1 MFSRDTIVR
10 TAQSA
15 RAHTPAFRRQEG
27 KPVTEGKRSAGIVS
41 TFLSAIGIGLAFSW
55 YLFPV
60 AKSNAHIFHTGPL
73 AGTLPVSVGIVIPL
87 VLLGLLGNRLDEKK
101 ARRIVLAAGLALCL
115 VSLVLAECIRAGL
128 LLQDAGSAAL
138 SLCSASMYGL
148 AICLWAQNLRDRTV
162 RGAMVSV
169 SLGLLVAGASY
180 LALTSAESIPSAL
193 HLTVPTISFAL
204 LASAQV
210 PRQDAVPTR
219 ACEPARESSRR
230 ASTITLYALPIG
242 FFTTQFYTFNVPAT
256 PDIVNMGP
264 LFAAG
269 ATLLFVSIFMAH
281 LLDANWFLL
290 LSGLL
295 FCVLVLFWCVLP
307 NFDEMI
313 LITTGTL
320 HWASMLLLLAAPFQ
334 SRGRSSKESASMAC
348 LAIALFYLGTGL
360 GSLIVTLGAFT
371 RVGIGASAA
380 IFLLITLAFA
390 FICNKSP
397 KRSKPSSEEEG
408 KRARLEGYAALNGL
422 TPRETEVFLLLAEGN
437 QLKRIAEDLFLSE
450 NTVKRHRTNVY
461 QKLGVSSRQELIDL
475 AKSEA
480 PLD

>member
-162 RGAMVSV
+162 RGAMV
-169 SLGLLVAGASY
+169 
-180 LALTSAESIPSAL
+180 PSPSGFWLRA
-193 HLTVPTISFAL
+193 
-204 LASAQV
+204 
-210 PRQDAVPTR
+210 PRTW
-219 ACEPARESSRR
+219 
-230 ASTITLYALPIG
+230 L
-242 FFTTQFYTFNVPAT
+242 
-256 PDIVNMGP
+256 
-264 LFAAG
+264 
-269 ATLLFVSIFMAH
+269 
-281 LLDANWFLL
+281 
-290 LSGLL
+290 
-295 FCVLVLFWCVLP
+295 
-307 NFDEMI
+307 
-313 LITTGTL
+313 
-320 HWASMLLLLAAPFQ
+320 
-334 SRGRSSKESASMAC
+334 
-348 LAIALFYLGTGL
+348 
-360 GSLIVTLGAFT
+360 
-371 RVGIGASAA
+371 
-380 IFLLITLAFA
+380 
-390 FICNKSP
+390 
-397 KRSKPSSEEEG
+397 
-408 KRARLEGYAALNGL
+408 
-422 TPRETEVFLLLAEGN
+422 
-437 QLKRIAEDLFLSE
+437 
-450 NTVKRHRTNVY
+450 
-461 QKLGVSSRQELIDL
+461 
-475 AKSEA
+475 
-480 PLD
+480 